1 MSNTASSSSASSPS
15 KNYFTIVSPRLPDS
29 DKVNKATGKAKNSSG
44 LFHSDSRDTAAGKAA
59 TKVYNSLFKPQG
71 KMVFVFHIARNKD
84 KERGYPYVAIIEKI
98 DKVIS
103 RGEGSDKTNIRFTL
117 GRRVYSL
124 AGKQVHHE
132 VKRLL
137 DPSIASYDS
146 QGKRLPPLP
155 AAGEDVKSRIRSI
168 MQERGAT
175 FRAPG
180 SGSNSP
186 STSRSTRTSSRSS

>member
-1 MSNTASSSSASSPS
+1 MSTSTATSTGSASSPS

-29 DKVNKATGKAKNSSG
+29 DKVNKATGKSRNSSG

-59 TKVYNSLFKPQG
+59 TKVYNSIFKQQG

-84 KERGYPYVAIIEKI
+84 KDRGYPYVAIIEKI

-137 DPSIASYDS
+137 DPSVVAYDS
-146 QGKRLPPLP
+146 EGKRLPPLP

-175 FRAPG
+175 FRAPAAAAAG
-180 SGSNSP
+180 
-186 STSRSTRTSSRSS
+186 SSR